1 LTQNQ
6 EYGLDKVL
14 TSSGRIRIISLLSQ
28 VEELHLTEIAKR
40 TDQSYTS
47 TERHLN
53 DLAKASVVEER
64 DYGRVRIF
72 QLRLDSPKVRM
83 LKDLV
88 LAWNRELDPR
98 ISHKGQ
104 A

>member
-1 LTQNQ
+1 MTENQ
-6 EYGLDKVL
+6 EYGLDKIL

-47 TERHLN
+47 TERHLT
-53 DLAKASVVEER
+53 DLAKASIVEER

-72 QLRLDSPKVRM
+72 QLKLDNPKVKM

-88 LAWNRELDPR
+88 LAWNHEIDPK
-98 ISHKGQ
+98 SVT
-104 A
+104 